1 MIYLSL
7 SLYYF
12 TPLDAQCAES
22 SLCGQSMYVISSAR
36 LQMDSVWH
44 FRLEFPIGICHIFG
58 IVENFYFLFGATER
72 YFARTQLRFYC

>member
-1 MIYLSL
+1 
-7 SLYYF
+7 
-12 TPLDAQCAES
+12 
-22 SLCGQSMYVISSAR
+22 
-36 LQMDSVWH
+36 MDSVWH